1 MVGQLFPAQNSGL
14 SGSAEVFYPVGAA
27 AFDGSTTYLS
37 RLVNGLNISSTSTF
51 SFWFN
56 IAGGDASTMVVF
68 DGFILSSG
76 TNGLLVQRG
85 SDNKF
90 IFTFGSL
97 SSPTFQF
104 KTVNTYTSGAGWNH
118 LIASWDSN
126 HVSGSK
132 IAQIYVN
139 GVSDCTISLDS
150 SGAIGNQNNLEHEV
164 GGTGSQ
170 FFNGNMS
177 ELYLEGINRLN
188 LSLLSNIRKF
198 YTATKRPTFLGINGN
213 LPTGTQPRVYLKG
226 NGTGFNVNSGTAG
239 SYTTNGTL
247 TTSATTPSNP

>member
-1 MVGQLFPAQNSGL
+1 MAGNILPAVARIGAAQP
-14 SGSAEVFYPVGAA
+14 FYPIGGG

-37 RLVNGLNISSTSTF
+37 RLVNELNISSTSTF

-56 IAGGDASTMVVF
+56 LAGSDAATLLIF

-104 KTVNTYTSGAGWNH
+104 KTVNTHTSGGGWHH
-118 LIASWDSN
+118 LAASWDSN
-126 HVSGSK
+126 HASGSK
-132 IAQIYVN
+132 LAQIYVD
-139 GVSDCTISLDS
+139 GISDCTISLDS
-150 SGAIGNQNNLEHEV
+150 GAAIGNQNNLEHEV
-164 GGTGSQ
+164 GGSGSQ
-170 FFNGNMS
+170 FFNGSMAA
-177 ELYLEGINRLN
+177 LYLEGVNRLD

-198 YTATKRPTFLGINGN
+198 YTATKRPASLGSTGK
-213 LPTGTQPRVYLKG
+213 LPTGTQPKVYLRG
-226 NGTGFNVNSGTAG
+226 NGTGFNINSGSAG

-247 TTSATTPSNP
+247 TTPTTTPSSP